1 MKKYSFKLQTVLDMR
16 EKVLETKQL
25 EMAKIAGILNSQIQ
39 QLEGLFSRIEN
50 TKNSLETIYESD
62 EELDIFEITSYK
74 NFLGKVTND
83 VKIQERTIEN
93 TRIILKSKQVEVNAA
108 FKEVKI
114 LEKLK
119 EKQEKSFYQNYEY
132 IQSKEIDDIASTRY
146 HRVSA

>member
-1 MKKYSFKLQTVLDMR
+1 MR

-25 EMAKIAGILNSQIQ
+25 EMAKIAGLLNSQIQ

-50 TKNSLETIYESD
+50 VKTSLESIYESD

-93 TRIILKSKQVEVNAA
+93 TRIILRSKQVEVNAA

-132 IQSKEIDDIASTRY
+132 VQSKEIDDIASTRY